1 MVGFIREHADNLV
14 YVLETFECCDL
25 VSDVRGD
32 VLTIDGVNTRLYLK
46 ITNSDLVI
54 SHINLVHKRI
64 GTFSKI
70 LIMLNSISKELNLNN
85 LVVENVSTLDMEC
98 FCKKNNFKLITSPNE
113 YKIYTIQ
120 VL

>member
-25 VSDVRGD
+25 VSDIRGD
-32 VLTIDGVNTRLYLK
+32 VLTIDGVSTRLYLK
-46 ITNSDLVI
+46 IINNDLVI
-54 SHINLVHKRI
+54 SNVNLVHKRI

-70 LIMLNSISKELNLNN
+70 LIMLNSIAKELNLNN
-85 LVVENVSTLDMEC
+85 LIVDNVSTIDMEC
-98 FCKKNNFKLITSPNE
+98 FCKKNNFNLSTKPSE
-113 YKIYTIQ
+113 YKIYTRQ